1 MQGTALRFYRVHPNT
16 YFYKMRIL
24 SFSFLLFLVSNLCH
38 SQIRMEKLVISSG
51 ESFEITESDI
61 LVVDTLIM
69 EDSSKIILNRNKA
82 DNFIHAKVIKTGN
95 ECMII
100 GNGKVGLD
108 GEIGLGGYTAVG
120 PCKDGIPG
128 RRGTPGTSA
137 THGVNLFLYFDQ
149 LDVEGKLLFELSGG
163 NGGDG
168 GRGGNGGG
176 GSPGTR
182 LCAGGNGGAGGD
194 GSNGGNGGNG
204 GSLTFTTKE
213 AGKLRLLLGSK
224 IQVRAYGGSGGLGGD
239 GGMGGQA
246 GLVSAGG
253 VSQDGDLGPKGK
265 IGKSGNS
272 GKNGAINFEEN

>member
-1 MQGTALRFYRVHPNT
+1 M
-16 YFYKMRIL
+16 YFCKMRFL
-24 SFSFLLFLVSNLCH
+24 FFSFLLFFISSFCY

-51 ESFEITESDI
+51 ASFELKESDI

-69 EDSSKIILNRNKA
+69 EDDSKIILNRNKA
-82 DNFIHAKVIKTGN
+82 DNFIHAKVIQVGHD
-95 ECMII
+95 CAII
-100 GNGKVGLD
+100 GNGRDGLD
-108 GEIGLGGYTAVG
+108 GEKGLGGYTAVG

-149 LDVEGKLLFELSGG
+149 LDIEGKILFELSGG

-182 LCAGGNGGAGGD
+182 LCTGGD
-194 GSNGGNGGNG
+194 GGMGGDGARGGNAGNGGN
-204 GSLTFTTKE
+204 LTFTTKG
-213 AGKLRLLLGSK
+213 AGDLRLLLGNK
-224 IQVRAYGGSGGLGGD
+224 IQLRVYGGSGGLGGD
-239 GGMGGQA
+239 GGLGGLA
-246 GLVSAGG
+246 GLVSAGR
-253 VSQDGDLGPKGK
+253 VSQDGDSGPKGK
-265 IGKSGNS
+265 IGESGKS